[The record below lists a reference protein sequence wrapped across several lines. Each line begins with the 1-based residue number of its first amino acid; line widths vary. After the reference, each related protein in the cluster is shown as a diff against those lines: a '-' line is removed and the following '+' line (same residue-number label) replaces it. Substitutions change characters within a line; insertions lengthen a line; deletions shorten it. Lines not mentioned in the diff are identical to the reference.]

1 MILIITLIKI
11 FFVDGHAKEVGQ
23 YNPKENNLAWS
34 KTIPVR
40 FPGKP
45 IQQKAL
51 RRINVHAAFRERYHW
66 VQNTLM
72 IIYDTTWHLTFV
84 ISQSVFHAYV
94 NTFDIVVLTNYF
106 CK

>member
-1 MILIITLIKI
+1 MIFIITLIKI
-11 FFVDGHAKEVGQ
+11 FFVDGYAKDVGQ
-23 YNPKENNLAWS
+23 YNPEDNSLAWS

-51 RRINVHAAFRERYHW
+51 HRINVHAVFRERDRSL
-66 VQNTLM
+66 QNILL

-84 ISQSVFHAYV
+84 ILQSVFHV
-94 NTFDIVVLTNYF
+94 NTFDIIVFTNY
-106 CK
+106 KSYK